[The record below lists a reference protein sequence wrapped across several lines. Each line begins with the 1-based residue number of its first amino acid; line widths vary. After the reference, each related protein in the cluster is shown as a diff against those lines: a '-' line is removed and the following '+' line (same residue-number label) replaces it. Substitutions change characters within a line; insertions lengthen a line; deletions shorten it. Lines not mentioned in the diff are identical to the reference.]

1 MAENGISII
10 NSHIKNNSFSN
21 IYLLG
26 GAEKYL
32 VKQFREK
39 LVAALCPE
47 ADSMN
52 HMVFKTDNINSGS
65 IVSFAQELPFFAERR
80 VLEII
85 DSDYFKKGNEDI
97 EALLSELPETTVII
111 FDETNIDKR
120 SRLYK
125 LIAKIGT
132 VALFDTPDEKILFSW
147 INGLFSDDG
156 IQTDARAIMRL
167 VESVGT
173 DMNTLNMEVEKLKS
187 YALETG
193 VITAEDVEQL
203 CVNQIEG
210 KIFEMMDAL
219 SKRDSRT
226 TMRLYSDLVSLREPA
241 MRILYLIT
249 RQFIILTKTKFAL
262 EKNHSSSELAAFLK
276 VPPFTVKKYIEQ
288 SKGYT
293 YEQLLS
299 RTNMC
304 QEADSA
310 IKSGRLRDSV
320 AVELLVVELLRP

>member
-10 NSHIKNNSFSN
+10 NSHIEKNSFSN

-26 GAEKYL
+26 GAERYL
-32 VKQFREK
+32 VRQFREK
-39 LVAALCPE
+39 LVDALCPE
-47 ADSMN
+47 DDSMN
-52 HMVFKTDNINSGS
+52 HMVFKTDSINAGE
-65 IVSFAQELPFFAERR
+65 ITAFAMELPFFAERR

-85 DSDYFKKGNEDI
+85 DSDFFKKGNEDI
-97 EALLSELPETTVII
+97 EALLNELPETSVII

-125 LIAKIGT
+125 LVAKIGT
-132 VALFDTPDEKILFSW
+132 LAMFDSPDEKVLFNW
-147 INGLFSDDG
+147 INGLFSDEG
-156 IQTDARAIMRL
+156 IRIDNRAIMRL

-173 DMNTLNMEVEKLKS
+173 DMNTLFMEVEKLKS
-187 YALETG
+187 YALESGIVT
-193 VITAEDVEQL
+193 TEDIEQL

-210 KIFEMMDAL
+210 KIFDMMDAL

-293 YEQLLS
+293 YDQLLA